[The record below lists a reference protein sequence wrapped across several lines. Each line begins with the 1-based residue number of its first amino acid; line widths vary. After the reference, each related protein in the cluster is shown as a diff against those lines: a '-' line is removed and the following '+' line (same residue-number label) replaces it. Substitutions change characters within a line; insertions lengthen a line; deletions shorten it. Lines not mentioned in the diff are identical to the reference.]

1 MAIGSGTDRL
11 MSDINVTPFVD
22 VMLVLL
28 IIFMVTAPM
37 MTQGLDVALP
47 EVAAKAL
54 PAEQEQLV
62 VTVNKN
68 SEIYINDD
76 AVGLDMLGDKLLK
89 ILESRSSREV
99 YFRADKDIPWGMGV
113 RVMSRIREA
122 GIEKMGIVTEPPTEA
137 PAEEQKK
144 ETTQKAES

>member
-37 MTQGLDVALP
+37 MTQGVDVALP

-54 PAEQEQLV
+54 PAEQDQLV

-68 SEIYINDD
+68 NEIYINDY
-76 AVGLDMLGDKLLK
+76 AVTLDMLGDKLSK
-89 ILESRSSREV
+89 ILENRSSREI

-122 GIEKMGIVTEPPTEA
+122 GIEKLGIVTEPPSEN
-137 PAEEQKK
+137 PAEEETE
-144 ETTQKAES
+144 ETTGKSES

>member
-54 PAEQEQLV
+54 PAEQEQIV

-68 SEIYINDD
+68 NEVFINDD

-89 ILESRSSREV
+89 ILETRSSREV